1 MVSHDLRNPLTT
13 ILGYTQLLQTG
24 KLNPVKAS
32 HALNTI
38 THSVKLQRQLI
49 EDLLDISRITS
60 GSLRLD
66 LHPVNLVSVIEAAI
80 DTVRLAAEAKASSS
94 SQPLPSTVWVQGD
107 VNRLQQVV
115 WNLLSNAIKFTPASG
130 QVQIQLEQMNNQAQV
145 TVSDT
150 GRGIPAELLP
160 YIFERFRQGDSMR
173 QDGLGLGLAIVRYL
187 VELHGGTV
195 QGSSPGEG
203 QEPRLRSGYR

>member
-1 MVSHDLRNPLTT
+1 
-13 ILGYTQLLQTG
+13 
-24 KLNPVKAS
+24 
-32 HALNTI
+32 
-38 THSVKLQRQLI
+38 LQRQLI

-66 LHPVNLVSVIEAAI
+66 LHSVNLVSVVKVAI
-80 DTVRLAAEAKASSS
+80 DTVRLAAEDKAVFINST
-94 SQPLPSTVWVQGD
+94 LPSTAVWVQGD
-107 VNRLQQVV
+107 ANRLQQVV
-115 WNLLSNAIKFTPASG
+115 WNLLSNAIKFTPAG
-130 QVQIQLEQMNNQAQV
+130 GHVQIQLEQMNNQAQV

-160 YIFERFRQGDSMR
+160 YIFERFRQGDSLR

-195 QGSSPGEG
+195 QGSSLGEG
-203 QEPRLRSGYR
+203 QGATFAFEMPLIAGL